1 MPSAPTVTFVH
12 VVHGPVRLAAD
23 STRALLPAGPST
35 VNFRTNSNRTPIC
48 FVGASTTT
56 VGAVEYP
63 LPAVSIE
70 GNATLSPLQ
79 IALAVAPLPPPPL
92 RVTAGSLVYPDPP
105 EVTVM
110 PVTKPAVIVATA
122 VAVSPAKAR
131 PIESDINTA
140 TVISHPGTFI
150 T

>member
-1 MPSAPTVTFVH
+1 L
-12 VVHGPVRLAAD
+12 G
-23 STRALLPAGPST
+23 
-35 VNFRTNSNRTPIC
+35 TNSNRTPSA
-48 FVGASTTT
+48 FGGASTTT
-56 VGAVEYP
+56 AGADVYP
-63 LPAVSIE
+63 LPAV
-70 GNATLSPLQ
+70 GTKVNATLSPLRM
-79 IALAVAPLPPPPL
+79 ALAVAPLPPPPL

-122 VAVSPAKAR
+122 VAGSPAKAR

-140 TVISHPGTFI
+140 TVISQPGTCI